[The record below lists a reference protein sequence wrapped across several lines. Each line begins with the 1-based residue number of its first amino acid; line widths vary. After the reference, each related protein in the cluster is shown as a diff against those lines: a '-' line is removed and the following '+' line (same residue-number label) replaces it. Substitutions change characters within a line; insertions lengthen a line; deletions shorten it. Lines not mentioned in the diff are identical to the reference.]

1 MLQLRAH
8 CADLTYSATLAPS
21 LAALID
27 TPGKLASALISE
39 FDHLDVSLS
48 DVSLDE
54 GPLEDR
60 GLSCEVKSSTRVF
73 CFEPIGLRVASIFMS
88 VGAGHPMHGLPSEQ

>member
-1 MLQLRAH
+1 MHPESGTLGKGHPESSKMLQLRAH
-8 CADLTYSATLAPS
+8 RSELTYSATLAPS

-27 TPGKLASALISE
+27 TPGKLATALISE

-60 GLSCEVKSSTRVF
+60 GLTCEVEK
-73 CFEPIGLRVASIFMS
+73 LDASI
-88 VGAGHPMHGLPSEQ
+88 LL